1 MTYFNI
7 RTMVTDKMRRLY
19 PDDDDVTSRMEAEV
33 RFMSSFKFFWCMVR
47 MEISRLSMTAE
58 QGMCKTYLVKFS
70 P

>member
-1 MTYFNI
+1 MTYFNF

-47 MEISRLSMTAE
+47 MEISRLAMTAE
-58 QGMCKTYLVKFS
+58 QG
-70 P
+70 